1 MKRIVLFFIFFGSWM
16 CMGQSKDTVFILHYH
31 SNKKIAT
38 KEVKLSNDQ
47 LWGYAKAFDQQGKE
61 IYLMHTRRVAG
72 HATVDF
78 SYYASGAVRQ
88 AHFTSHPDGG
98 IQWSD
103 ITHRFDENGKI
114 TEVIDNSSDDF
125 GHYRVRI
132 DSPYQLDTIKYPV
145 SPPVVVPSKKQEV
158 IRCAEIYSTEVYLI
172 NATGKTRKYK
182 ALQLKSSFDELQQKG
197 EIAKNDTV
205 KIGSY
210 HEAQIFTHPKE
221 RLKLEVIGK
230 KKDVFQFF
238 WEEPKQ
244 EGNNKRTYYLV
255 AVKRF

>member
-1 MKRIVLFFIFFGSWM
+1 MKLLLFLVATSCSWLCFGH
-16 CMGQSKDTVFILHYH
+16 SKDTVFILHYH
-31 SNKKIAT
+31 QNKKIAT

-61 IYLMHTRRVAG
+61 IYFMHTRGVAG

-78 SYYASGAVRQ
+78 SYYPTGAVKQ

-114 TEVIDNSSDDF
+114 TEVIDNSSDDY
-125 GHYRVRI
+125 GQHRLPI
-132 DSPYQLDTIKYPV
+132 DPKILNDTLNTVIAPN
-145 SPPVVVPSKKQEV
+145 KQDV
-158 IRCAEIYSTEVYLI
+158 IVCAEFYTTTIYLI
-172 NATGKTRKYK
+172 NVTGKSRKFK

-210 HEAQIFTHPKE
+210 HEPQIFTHPKE
-221 RLKLEVIGK
+221 RLKVEIAGRK
-230 KKDVFQFF
+230 NDVFQFF

-244 EGNNKRTYYLV
+244 EGISNRTYYLV

>member
-1 MKRIVLFFIFFGSWM
+1 MKLILFWHAISCSWL
-16 CMGQSKDTVFILHYH
+16 CLSQTKDTIFIIRYH
-31 SNKKIAT
+31 QNKKIAT

-78 SYYASGAVRQ
+78 SYYPSGAVRQ

-103 ITHRFDENGKI
+103 IAHHFDENGKI
-114 TEVIDNSSDDF
+114 TEEIDASSDDY

-132 DSPYQLDTIKYPV
+132 DSPYQLDTIKHPV

-158 IRCAEIYSTEVYLI
+158 IRCAEIYSTEIYLI

-182 ALQLKSSFDELQQKG
+182 ASSIGAPLVEEKLEG
-197 EIAKNDTV
+197 EIIANDTL
-205 KIGSY
+205 KLGSY
-210 HEAQIFTHPKE
+210 IDAQLFTHPKE
-221 RLKLEVIGK
+221 RLKVEISGRK
-230 KKDVFQFF
+230 NDFFQFF
-238 WEEPKQ
+238 LEEPKQ
-244 EGNNKRTYYLV
+244 EGISNRKYYLI
-255 AVKRF
+255 ALKR

>member
-1 MKRIVLFFIFFGSWM
+1 MKLILFWLAINCSWLCFGH
-16 CMGQSKDTVFILHYH
+16 SKDTVFILHYH
-31 SNKKIAT
+31 QNKKIAT

-61 IYLMHTRRVAG
+61 IYFMHTRSVAG

-78 SYYASGAVRQ
+78 SYYPRGAVRQ
-88 AHFTSHPDGG
+88 AHFTFYPDGG

-103 ITHRFDENGKI
+103 ITHRFDENGNS
-114 TEVIDNSSDDF
+114 TEVIDTSAEDF

-132 DSPYQLDTIKYPV
+132 DSPYQLDTIKHLV

-182 ALQLKSSFDELQQKG
+182 ASSVGVPLNEEKLEG
-197 EIAKNDTV
+197 EIIANDTI
-205 KIGSY
+205 KLGSY
-210 HEAQIFTHPKE
+210 IEAQLFTHPKE
-221 RLKLEVIGK
+221 RLQVEMAGRKN
-230 KKDVFQFF
+230 DVFQFF
-238 WEEPKQ
+238 L
-244 EGNNKRTYYLV
+244 GRT
-255 AVKRF
+255 KTSK